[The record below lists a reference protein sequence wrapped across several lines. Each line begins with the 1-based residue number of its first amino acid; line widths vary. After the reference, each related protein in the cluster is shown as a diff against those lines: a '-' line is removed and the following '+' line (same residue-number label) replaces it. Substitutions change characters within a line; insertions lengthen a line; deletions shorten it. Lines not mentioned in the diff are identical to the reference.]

1 MNKQLILH
9 TLLLITL
16 TVTAQAQTGTTPKA
30 SKPKSARS
38 TTPGSVVI
46 DSSMNVSATN
56 DGASGQSGRP
66 MAVPSSTTAQGTS
79 VKTQERATRKVKRST
94 RTNQR

>member
-9 TLLLITL
+9 TLLLVTL
-16 TVTAQAQTGTTPKA
+16 TVTAQAQSGNTKT

-38 TTPGSVVI
+38 TAPGSVVI
-46 DSSMNVSATN
+46 DSSTNVSATN

-66 MAVPSSTTAQGTS
+66 MAIPSSTTAQGTS
-79 VKTQERATRKVKRST
+79 VKTQERAARKVKRSS
-94 RTNQR
+94 RSK